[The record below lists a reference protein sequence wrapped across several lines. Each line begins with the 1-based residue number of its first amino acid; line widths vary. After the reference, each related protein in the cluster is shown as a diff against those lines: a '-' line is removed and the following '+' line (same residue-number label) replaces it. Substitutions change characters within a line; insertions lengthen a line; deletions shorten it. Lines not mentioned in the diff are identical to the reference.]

1 MLNLILDMP
10 DTATA
15 IGILEAVF
23 MEKLK
28 SVINLDQID
37 IPKEQLKKL
46 LKIQTLKL
54 MSHSDEIADLIGK
67 MNAEQ
72 DKKLT
77 KSEKLEKQKLLKKQF
92 FSEEGLRED
101 DLQIV
106 EFKYF
111 EEDDESIEIIN
122 DENLMKSAGA
132 SDSDSGFVVLKSD

>member
-1 MLNLILDMP
+1 
-10 DTATA
+10 
-15 IGILEAVF
+15 
-23 MEKLK
+23 
-28 SVINLDQID
+28 
-37 IPKEQLKKL
+37 
-46 LKIQTLKL
+46 
-54 MSHSDEIADLIGK
+54 
-67 MNAEQ
+67 MNADQ

-122 DENLMKSAGA
+122 EDNFIKSAGA